1 MKKIGW
7 LVMAAATLV
16 VPSLHIAPAH
26 AQMDGSYVGVP
37 LESAIAPRAGSGL
50 VEGNNPAATILQNV
64 LQPGSTTQG
73 SQGLQYQGR
82 MDLPD
87 SNLSVRGSVYVNGE
101 SSAVL
106 PTLSY
111 DMSVS
116 QGTNVYAGAGV
127 ALVNGSTPI
136 GDRNGL
142 VLNAGAETE
151 VVQGLVLFGDAKMG
165 VNTVSARGNSPMRL
179 QVGVGRRW

>member
-1 MKKIGW
+1 
-7 LVMAAATLV
+7 
-16 VPSLHIAPAH
+16 
-26 AQMDGSYVGVP
+26 
-37 LESAIAPRAGSGL
+37 
-50 VEGNNPAATILQNV
+50 
-64 LQPGSTTQG
+64 
-73 SQGLQYQGR
+73 

-106 PTLSY
+106 PTLTY
-111 DMSVS
+111 DMSVR
-116 QGTNVYAGAGV
+116 QGTNVYAGAGM
-127 ALVNGSTPI
+127 ALVNGTTPI

-151 VVQGLVLFGDAKMG
+151 VMSGMVLFGDAKVG
-165 VNTVSARGNSPMRL
+165 VNTDSMRGNSPMRL